1 KDPQKNLP
9 RAIPLAI
16 MVIALVYIGTIL
28 VAMAINPAAI
38 VKTKQVVAITAIF
51 QARWLRILIEL
62 GALISMFG
70 INMVIKAKSLIYKHF
85 KNRCTTCVQRFIICP
100 ILIQSNCQIFVYI
113 HQ

>member
-1 KDPQKNLP
+1 
-9 RAIPLAI
+9 

-51 QARWLRILIEL
+51 QARWLRVLIEL

-70 INMVIKAKSLIYKHF
+70 INVVIRLKPLIHKHF
-85 KNRCTTCVQRFIICP
+85 KNRCTTYVQRFYN
-100 ILIQSNCQIFVYI
+100 LSNFDSIKLSDLRLYSSMK
-113 HQ
+113 

>member
-1 KDPQKNLP
+1 MIPKLTTSGLVMAVIAAFYAFTGFESVASGSEDMKDPQKNLP

-51 QARWLRILIEL
+51 QARWLWQ
-62 GALISMFG
+62 
-70 INMVIKAKSLIYKHF
+70 SLSQWLF
-85 KNRCTTCVQRFIICP
+85 STT
-100 ILIQSNCQIFVYI
+100 
-113 HQ
+113 